1 ISCILYNWDSFG
13 IILFS
18 QMDFQQKIPII
29 EEIILNKKTFWL
41 IPQSILH
48 FIILPSLFAIL
59 YICLLP
65 YPTTWIYKAFKFWEK
80 KFKEIKVSYELQ
92 RILSREE
99 ADRIMS
105 KDIEIR
111 RENERLLNRIKDLEG
126 LIERENLQ
134 KHTNID
140 QKHHYEWDKE

>member
-1 ISCILYNWDSFG
+1 MLDLFKSLLESLKNRIENPFFGTFVISCILYNWDSFG

-65 YPTTWIYKAFKFWEK
+65 YPTT
-80 KFKEIKVSYELQ
+80 
-92 RILSREE
+92 
-99 ADRIMS
+99 
-105 KDIEIR
+105 
-111 RENERLLNRIKDLEG
+111 
-126 LIERENLQ
+126 
-134 KHTNID
+134 
-140 QKHHYEWDKE
+140 